1 MSTNKG
7 STLKR
12 AVLKYNNVFVNDL
25 IALKKLCNQIKFLSE
40 IEKVHSKLKDSYKR
54 KDLQIKCYE
63 KNCDCSTKIRNHF
76 KRYHLKRRHHAE
88 PKKKFFRKKKW
99 KFFGRK

>member
-40 IEKVHSKLKDSYKR
+40 IEKVHSKLKNNCKR
-54 KDLQIKCYE
+54 KDL
-63 KNCDCSTKIRNHF
+63 
-76 KRYHLKRRHHAE
+76 
-88 PKKKFFRKKKW
+88 
-99 KFFGRK
+99 